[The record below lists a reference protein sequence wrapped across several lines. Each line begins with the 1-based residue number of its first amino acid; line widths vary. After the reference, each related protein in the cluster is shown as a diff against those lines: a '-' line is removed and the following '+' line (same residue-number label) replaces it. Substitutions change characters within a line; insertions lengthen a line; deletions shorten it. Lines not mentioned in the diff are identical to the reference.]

1 LHLAAALAVLPA
13 ALVACAQM
21 PETVDVEGQD
31 PSATFWDVRSR
42 VPLGGDG
49 DDTGGSALELS
60 VSGAQ
65 AEDVQTLNGLEQ
77 LVIDGESFA
86 GPEVELQL
94 DYSIAA
100 VAYRQAVGADA
111 IDPFRLYLLGGAAL
125 LSTDLQASQ
134 PGQVASLG
142 ETDLYP
148 WLGFELSGSP
158 LERVT
163 LWLRAEA
170 PLIGIGSG
178 VYRTELGAAWDLGR
192 SSLFAA
198 LRYAELALDLDESDV
213 LFELNGPV
221 IGVRIGW

>member
-1 LHLAAALAVLPA
+1 
-13 ALVACAQM
+13 M
-21 PETVDVEGQD
+21 PETVDVEGRD

-42 VPLGGDG
+42 VPLGGGG
-49 DDTGGSALELS
+49 DDLGGRSLELS
-60 VSGAQ
+60 LSGAQ
-65 AEDVQTLNGLEQ
+65 AEDVQTLSGLDQ

-100 VAYRQAVGADA
+100 VAYRQSVGVDVL
-111 IDPFRLYLLGGAAL
+111 DPFGLYLLGGAAL

-134 PGQVASLG
+134 PGQVASL
-142 ETDLYP
+142 EESDLYP

-158 LERVT
+158 LDQIT
-163 LWLRAEA
+163 LWWRAEV
-170 PLIGIGSG
+170 PFIGVDSG
-178 VYRTELGAAWDLGR
+178 VYRVELGAAWDLGR